1 MAANLSSQDGDIG
14 FQIAPMVDVVFVLL
28 LFFMACAGAML
39 QERELSVNL
48 PSHGGGPTAIVVV
61 IGADGAVTL
70 NDLPIGTPTD
80 TELRDLR
87 GWFRAARAK
96 FGTDDA
102 VVIRPDATV
111 RHERLMNVLNA
122 LSAIGVKKLSFG

>member
-1 MAANLSSQDGDIG
+1 
-14 FQIAPMVDVVFVLL
+14 MVDVVFVLL

-39 QERELSVNL
+39 QERELGVNL
-48 PSHGGGPTAIVVV
+48 PSEGTGITTIVVV

-87 GWFRAARAK
+87 GWFLAARAK
-96 FGTDDA
+96 FGKDDP